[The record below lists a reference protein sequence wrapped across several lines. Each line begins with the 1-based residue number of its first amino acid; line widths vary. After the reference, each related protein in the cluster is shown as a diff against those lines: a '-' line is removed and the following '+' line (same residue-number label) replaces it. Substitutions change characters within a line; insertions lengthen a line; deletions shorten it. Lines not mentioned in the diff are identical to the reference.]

1 MTFAPERNGGAVP
14 MMVGVRKLAGPLS
27 SVLLALGAL
36 TACGGAAA
44 RPLSGM
50 VRTPTPVISIPE
62 TLDETGEPVTLAAS
76 DPTHLLLVYF
86 GYTSC
91 PDVCPTTLADLNLAL
106 DQIGDDAR
114 RVEVE
119 WITID
124 PDRDTK
130 SKMADYLSSFLKVP
144 ARPVRIV
151 DAGALAAVAAP
162 LGVSYHVGTAADGT
176 VEVSHSALLYAL
188 DSSGRLLVQ
197 WPFGT
202 KRDEIARDLR
212 SLLAQVS
219 KEN

>member
-1 MTFAPERNGGAVP
+1 MTFAPARDHLAVP
-14 MMVGVRKLAGPLS
+14 KMGGVRKLAGPLM
-27 SVLLALGAL
+27 SVLVALGAL
-36 TACGGAAA
+36 TACGGADA

-50 VRTPTPVISIPE
+50 VRTPTPVISIPD
-62 TLDETGEPVTLAAS
+62 TFDETGKPVAMKAS
-76 DPTHLLLVYF
+76 GPSNLLLVYF

-106 DQIGDDAR
+106 GEIGDDAQ

-124 PDRDTK
+124 PARDTQ
-130 SKMADYLSSFLKVP
+130 SKMADYLASFLKVP

-151 DAGALAAVAAP
+151 DVAALAAVAAP
-162 LGVSYHVGTAADGT
+162 LGATYHVSSAADGT
-176 VEVSHSALLYAL
+176 VEVSHSAFLYAV
-188 DSSGRLLVQ
+188 DSAGRLLVQ

>member
-1 MTFAPERNGGAVP
+1 M
-14 MMVGVRKLAGPLS
+14 
-27 SVLLALGAL
+27 LGAL
-36 TACGGAAA
+36 TACGGAEA

-62 TLDETGEPVTLAAS
+62 TMDETGRPVAVAAS
-76 DPTHLLLVYF
+76 DPSHLLLMYF

-106 DQIGDDAR
+106 GQIGDDAE

-124 PDRDTK
+124 PERDTQA
-130 SKMADYLSSFLKVP
+130 KMADYLASFLKLP
-144 ARPVRIV
+144 ARPVRII
-151 DAGALAAVAAP
+151 DAAALAAVAEP
-162 LGVSYHVGTAADGT
+162 LGVSYHVASAADGT

-188 DSSGRLLVQ
+188 DSTGRLLVQ

-212 SLLAQVS
+212 TLLAQVS